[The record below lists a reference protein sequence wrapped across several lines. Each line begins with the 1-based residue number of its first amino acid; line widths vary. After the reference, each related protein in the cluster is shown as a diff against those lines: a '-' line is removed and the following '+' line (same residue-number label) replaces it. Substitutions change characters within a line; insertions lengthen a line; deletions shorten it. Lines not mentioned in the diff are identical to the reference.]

1 VSDVLDEETHAPD
14 RRPVESP
21 PPTVFVIDDD
31 PGLCEALSYLLESVS
46 LACETYPRP
55 LDFLRAYGPHRP
67 GCLVVDVRMPG
78 MSGLE
83 FQEELAARGCTLP
96 IIMITGYAD
105 VPMAVRAM
113 KAGAIE
119 FLEKPFG
126 DQVILETIQQAIER
140 DRQSRLSESER
151 ASFQSRYAQLT
162 QRERQVM
169 HLLVDGMSNKQ
180 VATEL
185 QLSRKTVETHRA
197 NLIAK
202 MRVESIADLI
212 RQALLAEVP
221 GRRGDE
227 RPEDP

>member
-1 VSDVLDEETHAPD
+1 
-14 RRPVESP
+14 
-21 PPTVFVIDDD
+21 
-31 PGLCEALSYLLESVS
+31 
-46 LACETYPRP
+46 
-55 LDFLRAYGPHRP
+55 
-67 GCLVVDVRMPG
+67 MPG

-83 FQEELAARGCTLP
+83 FQEELTARGCTLP

-140 DRQSRLSESER
+140 DRQTRRSESER
-151 ASFQSRYAQLT
+151 ASF
-162 QRERQVM
+162 RERYGRLTHREREVM

-197 NLIAK
+197 NVIAK

-212 RQALLAEVP
+212 RQALLAGVTGARE
-221 GRRGDE
+221 
-227 RPEDP
+227 

>member
-1 VSDVLDEETHAPD
+1 MLEETRAAD
-14 RRPVESP
+14 LSKVESAA
-21 PPTVFVIDDD
+21 PTVFIVDDD
-31 PGLCEALSYLLESVS
+31 PGLCEALSYLLESVD
-46 LACETYPRP
+46 LACETYARP
-55 LDFLRAYGPHRP
+55 ADFLNIYRAGRP

-126 DQVILETIQQAIER
+126 DQVILESIQQAIER
-140 DRQSRLSESER
+140 DRLSRLHESER
-151 ASFQSRYAQLT
+151 ERFQARLAQLT
-162 QRERQVM
+162 HRERQVM
-169 HLLVDGMSNKQ
+169 KLLVDGMSNKQ
-180 VATEL
+180 VAGEL
-185 QLSRKTVETHRA
+185 RLSRKTVETHRA

-202 MRVESIADLI
+202 MGVESIADLI
-212 RQALLAEVP
+212 RQALLADPPSASQEAPRDEV
-221 GRRGDE
+221 
-227 RPEDP
+227 

>member
-1 VSDVLDEETHAPD
+1 LNQLGTLDRSPAGL
-14 RRPVESP
+14 P

-31 PGLCEALSYLLESVS
+31 PMQCEALSYLLESVD
-46 LACETYPRP
+46 LACETYARP
-55 LDFLRAYGPHRP
+55 LDFLRAYGADRP

-83 FQEELAARGCTLP
+83 FQEELAVRGCTLP

-113 KAGAIE
+113 KAGAVE

-126 DQVILETIQQAIER
+126 DQVILESIQQAIER
-140 DRQSRLSESER
+140 DRQIRLSESER
-151 ASFQSRYAQLT
+151 ARFLSLSAQLT

-169 HLLVDGMSNKQ
+169 GMLVRGRSNKQ
-180 VATEL
+180 IATEL
-185 QLSRKTVETHRA
+185 VLSRKTVETHRA

-202 MRVESIADLI
+202 MRVESVAELI
-212 RQALLAEVP
+212 RRALLAGEVP
-221 GRRGDE
+221 E
-227 RPEDP
+227 RNRDV

>member
-1 VSDVLDEETHAPD
+1 
-14 RRPVESP
+14 
-21 PPTVFVIDDD
+21 
-31 PGLCEALSYLLESVS
+31 
-46 LACETYPRP
+46 
-55 LDFLRAYGPHRP
+55 
-67 GCLVVDVRMPG
+67 

-83 FQEELAARGCTLP
+83 FQEVLAARGCTLP

-140 DRQSRLSESER
+140 DRQTRLSASER
-151 ASFQSRYAQLT
+151 ARFRARYGQLT

-169 HLLVDGMSNKQ
+169 HLLLSGRSNKQ

-185 QLSRKTVETHRA
+185 DLSRKTVETHRA

-202 MRVESIADLI
+202 MCAESIADLI
-212 RQALLAEVP
+212 RQALFAGLIGPP
-221 GRRGDE
+221 GDRQS
-227 RPEDP
+227 PIS

>member
-1 VSDVLDEETHAPD
+1 VLDETQAPD
-14 RRPVESP
+14 PAIIGSSS
-21 PPTVFVIDDD
+21 PTVFVVDDD
-31 PGLCEALSYLLESVS
+31 PGLCEALSYLLESVD

-55 LDFLRAYGPHRP
+55 LDFLRSYGADRP

-140 DRQSRLSESER
+140 DRQTRRQACER
-151 ASFQSRYAQLT
+151 ADFRSRYERLT
-162 QRERQVM
+162 QREREVM

-180 VATEL
+180 VATKL
-185 QLSRKTVETHRA
+185 RLARKTVETHRA

-202 MRVESIADLI
+202 MGVDSVAGLI
-212 RQALLAEVP
+212 RQALLAGLTE
-221 GRRGDE
+221 GRDAEGSLR
-227 RPEDP
+227 